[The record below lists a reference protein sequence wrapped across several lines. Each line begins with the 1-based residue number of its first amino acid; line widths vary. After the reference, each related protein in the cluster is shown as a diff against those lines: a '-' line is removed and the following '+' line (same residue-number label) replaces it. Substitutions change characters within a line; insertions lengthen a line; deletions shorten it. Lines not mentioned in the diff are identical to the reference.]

1 MAIVGPDGTPTES
14 GSKLL
19 LAIKAGCTSP
29 DSISR
34 ISGLP
39 TIIVRDGLKDLE
51 RSRLVRKTDEGYELD
66 DRGQELLR

>member
-19 LAIKAGCTSP
+19 LAIKAGYSSL

-39 TIIVRDGLKDLE
+39 ALIVRDGLRDLE
-51 RSRLVRKTDEGYELD
+51 RARLVRKTDEGYILD

>member
-29 DSISR
+29 ESISR
-34 ISGLP
+34 MSGLP
-39 TIIVRDGLKDLE
+39 SFTVINGLRDLE
-51 RSRLVRKTDEGYELD
+51 KVRLVRKTENGYELD
-66 DRGQELLR
+66 ERGQELLK